1 LADENPY
8 EPKLN
13 NGTSSFPYDLKQL
26 IETRGLGALKNT
38 PVGNE
43 LVVDMALLLLE
54 KEELGKDKY
63 TDFLGVSFSSTD
75 YAGHTF
81 GVRSREVH
89 DMYLKLDRQLGK
101 LIKKLDKEVGRDSYV
116 IYLTADHGASENP
129 NHLAYHGLG
138 VRNFQN
144 ADVIG
149 DVNERIKEELGIE
162 NAVFKIFNHHIHLNS
177 WAKERAGEIALVVE
191 ATDPFMRV
199 YTASEV
205 RNSGNDALLELLH
218 EGHQSRFGGDLIFA
232 LQPNCIFYGPYGSTH
247 GTGYLYDTHV
257 PFLLM
262 GNGIK
267 KGESFKRVDVT
278 NIVDKVAEKCSLP
291 YAPNSLVE

>member
-1 LADENPY
+1 
-8 EPKLN
+8 
-13 NGTSSFPYDLKQL
+13 
-26 IETRGLGALKNT
+26 
-38 PVGNE
+38 
-43 LVVDMALLLLE
+43 MALLLLE

-101 LIKKLDKEVGRDSYV
+101 LIKKLDKEVGRDAYV

-129 NHLAYHGLG
+129 NHLAYHGLS

-149 DVNERIKEELGIE
+149 DVNERIKEEMGIE

-177 WAKERAGEIALVVE
+177 WPK
-191 ATDPFMRV
+191 
-199 YTASEV
+199 
-205 RNSGNDALLELLH
+205 N
-218 EGHQSRFGGDLIFA
+218 
-232 LQPNCIFYGPYGSTH
+232 
-247 GTGYLYDTHV
+247 V
-257 PFLLM
+257 PA
-262 GNGIK
+262 
-267 KGESFKRVDVT
+267 R
-278 NIVDKVAEKCSLP
+278 LP
-291 YAPNSLVE
+291 W

>member
-1 LADENPY
+1 M
-8 EPKLN
+8 N

-43 LVVDMALLLLE
+43 LVLDMALLLVE

-63 TDFLGVSFSSTD
+63 TDFLGVASLYGLCRTHLRRAIARGTRYVS
-75 YAGHTF
+75 
-81 GVRSREVH
+81 
-89 DMYLKLDRQLGK
+89 KIDRQLGK
-101 LIKKLDKEVGRDSYV
+101 LIKKLDKEVGRDAYV

-199 YTASEV
+199 YTASK
-205 RNSGNDALLELLH
+205 
-218 EGHQSRFGGDLIFA
+218 FA
-232 LQPNCIFYGPYGSTH
+232 T
-247 GTGYLYDTHV
+247 
-257 PFLLM
+257 
-262 GNGIK
+262 
-267 KGESFKRVDVT
+267 
-278 NIVDKVAEKCSLP
+278 AEMMLC
-291 YAPNSLVE
+291 